1 MKMKYIPP
9 VLLILISWVILL
21 PFLCYAAEL
30 RELSNQLFDA
40 LILPVC
46 VAFPIILIANVY
58 CACFTTWETAALIR
72 VNFWLKLLLIPAY
85 LLVLIYAIR
94 TPLIIVIPLLFGGLL
109 VLTSSTYGLRALVL
123 AKREKQIDGAP
134 FMVLMLSHLCLVT
147 DVIAAVKFR
156 QRMKPWHT
164 AQNRM

>member
-21 PFLCYAAEL
+21 PFLCYAAQL

-58 CACFTTWETAALIR
+58 CACFTVWETTALVR
-72 VNFWLKLLLIPAY
+72 VNFWLKLLLIPVY
-85 LLVLIYAIR
+85 LFVFVFAARVPLV
-94 TPLIIVIPLLFGGLL
+94 IVIPLLLGALL
-109 VLTSSTYGLRALVL
+109 VLTSSAYGLRALVQ
-123 AKREKQIDGAP
+123 AKREKQIEQASFIG
-134 FMVLMLSHLCLVT
+134 LLLGHLCFVT
-147 DVIAAVKFR
+147 DVIAAVKLH
-156 QRMKPWHT
+156 QRMKS
-164 AQNRM
+164 

>member
-21 PFLCYAAEL
+21 PFLCYAAQL

-58 CACFTTWETAALIR
+58 CACFR
-72 VNFWLKLLLIPAY
+72 AY
-85 LLVLIYAIR
+85 L
-94 TPLIIVIPLLFGGLL
+94 FGAFPWRKAEF
-109 VLTSSTYGLRALVL
+109 Y
-123 AKREKQIDGAP
+123 KRRRCGYNACR
-134 FMVLMLSHLCLVT
+134 LCP
-147 DVIAAVKFR
+147 K
-156 QRMKPWHT
+156 
-164 AQNRM
+164 